1 MAMMNPCRAT
11 RHHRRATPEPVGF
24 GHRGDQSAFNFLKV
38 GAPGIAWLKI
48 VERDA
53 RMTGQGERAP
63 VHYHVV
69 DARRRHFRFGLVV
82 GGAAGFSPMRSR
94 QLPVYLVPH
103 RCRPANRALAD
114 RSSAVIRCRRVVP
127 PRTPRSLATAESVG
141 SGEASGLVIVTASF
155 GCSPQKKDLLFL
167 PLRYHKSVKPGAA
180 PRGAVDLPFCPP
192 PVGRPTAGTFVSRY
206 RTNPRRGTAR
216 RPSCAPTP

>member
-11 RHHRRATPEPVGF
+11 RHHRHGF

-155 GCSPQKKDLLFL
+155 WLLSPEKG
-167 PLRYHKSVKPGAA
+167 S
-180 PRGAVDLPFCPP
+180 PFPTATVPQIRQAWC
-192 PVGRPTAGTFVSRY
+192 GSARCCRPTLLSASSRAAY
-206 RTNPRRGTAR
+206 GRHVRLTL
-216 RPSCAPTP
+216 SYQSPTRHCS